1 LKVAEAHKSTAAK
14 SQVQA
19 KQEPFFKK
27 EGDSDFFS
35 KSNEAS
41 QFFSPTTI
49 QPKLKIGKPNDKY
62 EVEADSMADKVVQ
75 RLNNPSSQE
84 TTVSDSKTSTAV
96 QAKHSPSKQ
105 EEKLQKKEDEF
116 SETDTGL
123 QQKAIFE
130 SNAEQ
135 LDTDVQTKPLIPFI
149 QAKCATCEQEE
160 RVQKKEDELSE
171 AGEELQTMAMAGGT
185 ATPPDGE
192 NIQTKSEG
200 SSTQASSDLQS
211 RLNSSRGGGSPLSS
225 DMQSSMGAAMGADF
239 SNVRVHTGSEA
250 EAMNKDLNAQAF
262 THGSDIYFNEGKYDT
277 NSDSG
282 KHLLAHELTHTV
294 QQGKSVRKKVQK
306 KVSVSKTAPRIQRFS
321 LWDAARRVGRGISR
335 GARAVGRGVV
345 SGARAVGRGVS
356 NLAQS
361 ALDMGRDA
369 LMAAVRRIA
378 PDFAR
383 LIERDGIRSFL
394 RNLISR
400 AFRSLFN
407 GVSTPIRSAL
417 RMFSGLRQRITGGL
431 SSMRAFIGGA
441 ASNTFAMV
449 RTAATSVGSFIS
461 GVVTPVFGGI
471 RNVAGRVKNFFTGIR
486 DVIGVPIKAVYG
498 KTLLDLSNALG
509 TYLMR

>member
-1 LKVAEAHKSTAAK
+1 LKVAEAHKSTTAK

-105 EEKLQKKEDEF
+105 EEKLQKKEDEDEF

-250 EAMNKDLNAQAF
+250 VAMNKDLNAQAF

-294 QQGKSVRKKVQK
+294 QQGKTGLIQK
-306 KVSVSKTAPRIQRFS
+306 QDDDQNTSETSEVNSENDNPNPNTIE
-321 LWDAARRVGRGISR
+321 
-335 GARAVGRGVV
+335 
-345 SGARAVGRGVS
+345 VS
-356 NLAQS
+356 NKNSIDPQNDNKL
-361 ALDMGRDA
+361 
-369 LMAAVRRIA
+369 
-378 PDFAR
+378 
-383 LIERDGIRSFL
+383 
-394 RNLISR
+394 
-400 AFRSLFN
+400 
-407 GVSTPIRSAL
+407 
-417 RMFSGLRQRITGGL
+417 
-431 SSMRAFIGGA
+431 
-441 ASNTFAMV
+441 
-449 RTAATSVGSFIS
+449 
-461 GVVTPVFGGI
+461 VTPVQNNGEENIVNQNTEISNQNPIQNNESVVNQENSSNVSLQEGNRRFGFW
-471 RNVAGRVKNFFTGIR
+471 K
-486 DVIGVPIKAVYG
+486 
-498 KTLLDLSNALG
+498 
-509 TYLMR
+509 